1 MRSVLRRHL
10 SRGLSGVSPQ
20 DRLSIAWMVAC
31 GPVLAD
37 RGAITDYREGVVRV
51 EVCDAAWLEQMQ
63 TMRAQLKEDLA
74 RIAGVGVAEIHFVL
88 KVRGGS

>member
-10 SRGLSGVSPQ
+10 REGLGGLSPQ

-37 RGAITDYREGVVRV
+37 RGTVIDYREGMVRI

-63 TMRAQLKEDLA
+63 MMRDQLKEDLA
-74 RIAGVGVAEIHFVL
+74 RIAGVGIAEIHFVL
-88 KVRGGS
+88 KVKGGS

>member
-1 MRSVLRRHL
+1 M
-10 SRGLSGVSPQ
+10 SPQ

-31 GPVLAD
+31 GPTLAD
-37 RGAITDYREGVVRV
+37 RGVITDYREGVVRV

-63 TMRAQLKEDLA
+63 TMRNQLQEDLG

-88 KVRGGS
+88 KR